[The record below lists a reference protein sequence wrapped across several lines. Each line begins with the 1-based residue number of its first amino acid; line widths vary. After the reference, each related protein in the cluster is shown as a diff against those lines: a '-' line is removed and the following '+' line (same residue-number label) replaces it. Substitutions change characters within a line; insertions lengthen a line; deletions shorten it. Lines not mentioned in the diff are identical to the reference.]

1 MRRSASAALTVFGM
15 SVLIASG
22 VMAGIEPS
30 PFQPQ
35 INQLYASE
43 NMLRA
48 IEHVVLQTQE
58 NPPIEGQP
66 SPSLTGALNKLDT
79 TGERVTS
86 VSGFITSIYE
96 EVMGTEP
103 SPFRPDIV
111 PALESVQWAAED
123 IAAAIRDYLRT
134 PPSGVPEAFLGS
146 LDSVAGSA
154 EFIVNEVQLYI
165 EELTGTPPIDCAGI
179 QDEATCNNTGGA
191 CVWYVDD
198 TGLAECRDAP

>member
-1 MRRSASAALTVFGM
+1 MVST
-15 SVLIASG
+15 

-48 IEHVVLQTQE
+48 IENVVLQIME
-58 NPPIEGQP
+58 KPPIEGQP

-79 TGERVTS
+79 TGERVSS

-111 PALESVQWAAED
+111 PALESVQWAAGD
-123 IAAAIRDYLRT
+123 IAAAIRDYLQT
-134 PPSGVPEAFLGS
+134 PPSGVPKAFLGS
-146 LDSVAGSA
+146 LDSLADSA
-154 EFIVNEVQLYI
+154 ESIVNEVQLYI
-165 EELTGTPPIDCAGI
+165 DVLEGTPPFDCVGI

-191 CVWYVDD
+191 CVWYIDD
-198 TGLAECRDAP
+198 TGFTECRDAS